1 VVMGWDEVPQAGDDF
16 DVAKDD
22 RVARVLAAE
31 RREENRSKELVVPT
45 AVERLQSL
53 LEDLRTAEHA
63 ELRIVVRADAHGSLE
78 AIRDATA
85 KITREEG
92 RITLVQ
98 ASVGGITEND
108 VLLADTTDAVI
119 FGFNVRPDA
128 KTRSAAEGVGVEI
141 RTYRVIY
148 ELLGDLEAMLV
159 GRLAPEEVESVLGV
173 AEVRVLF
180 RAPRLGTVA
189 GSYVTEGE
197 MSRGAAVRLV
207 RDGVV
212 TYDGRI
218 ASLRRFK
225 DDVRSVA
232 AGFECGIGLERF
244 RDIKEGDVLEA
255 YEVREIA
262 RT

>member
-1 VVMGWDEVPQAGDDF
+1 M
-16 DVAKDD
+16 
-22 RVARVLAAE
+22 
-31 RREENRSKELVVPT
+31 
-45 AVERLQSL
+45 
-53 LEDLRTAEHA
+53 
-63 ELRIVVRADAHGSLE
+63 RADAHGSIE

-92 RITLVQ
+92 RITLLQ
-98 ASVGGITEND
+98 AVVGGITEND

-128 KTRSAAEGVGVEI
+128 KTRRAAERVGVEI

-148 ELLGDLEAMLV
+148 ELLDDLEAMLV
-159 GRLAPEEVESVLGV
+159 GRLAPEVVEQVLGV
-173 AEVRVLF
+173 AEVRALF

-197 MSRGAAVRLV
+197 MSRGARVRLV

-225 DDVRSVA
+225 EDVRSVA
-232 AGFECGIGLERF
+232 TGFECGIGLERF